1 MAGLDAMD
9 GEAVSDDFY
18 FAVAETG
25 EIEFDYCIY
34 TLDCPGDQNCLV
46 VLITQIDSKKL
57 VCVPQAAW
65 HRTPDRRKFPPQGLL
80 KPALVE
86 MTTCI
91 AGNRE
96 EELADVMKVWVG
108 FLAPNL
114 EAELVMHGAEGIPDA
129 DVVFGAGPLSEHLPF
144 AGSLLKV
151 ASEHFAFLSAE
162 SEAKVRPTAVAEHGS
177 ADLSSRVEHME
188 VALATLSSSMDQIL
202 EKLGTTP
209 SAGQPPLPRPSALKK
224 KKEKRTP
231 TSKAAGSSS
240 VGHVQFQGL
249 DPSVVAAAT
258 TAGVSSKT
266 LEQMEMLVSSS
277 APVARKLME
286 RRAKSS
292 PGPAGVLS
300 ESEEEEEQE
309 TAVQDAS
316 GSATPTSPLEKAV
329 TQMADILSVLTSD
342 RASRAKGS
350 KVEAALDAVSTSTT
364 GDGILVGSG
373 KKAAAARRALR
384 QALVDAPS
392 DISSLVEKLM
402 MEDLLSRTLAS
413 GMPEAELCARA
424 WVEHRSRIGSFR
436 SAAHSSWG
444 VAGILDD
451 LIRGRNASAR
461 ARACLLLLQLDQA
474 AVDRGSWVLAAELS
488 LEAGPPL
495 ATLGLHQGP
504 AVSEG
509 EAPYSKL
516 LDPRW
521 AEIALA
527 HLRETEE
534 YVSKRRSLGAKKGA
548 LEDADP
554 KPKPSPKA
562 KNKGGGQQDQNK
574 DQ

>member
-1 MAGLDAMD
+1 MAALDAMD
-9 GEAVSDDFY
+9 GEVVSDEFY
-18 FAVAETG
+18 FAVADTG
-25 EIEFDYCIY
+25 EVEFDYCIY

-57 VCVPQAAW
+57 VCVPQTAW

-91 AGNRE
+91 AGDRE
-96 EELADVMKVWVG
+96 SELADVMKVWVG

-114 EAELVMHGAEGIPDA
+114 EAELIMHGAEGIPDA
-129 DVVFGAGPLSEHLPF
+129 DVVFGAGPMSEHLPF

-162 SEAKVRPTAVAEHGS
+162 SEGKAQPARVGEHGS
-177 ADLSSRVEHME
+177 GDLSSRVEHME
-188 VALATLSSSMDQIL
+188 VALATLSSSMDQIM
-202 EKLGTTP
+202 EKLGTAPPT
-209 SAGQPPLPRPSALKK
+209 SQQPATRPFALKK
-224 KKEKRTP
+224 KKTKKEAVSKDAG
-231 TSKAAGSSS
+231 SKAGE
-240 VGHVQFQGL
+240 HVQFQGL
-249 DPSVVAAAT
+249 DPSIVAAAT
-258 TAGVSSKT
+258 TA
-266 LEQMEMLVSSS
+266 EQMEMLISSS
-277 APVARKLME
+277 APAAQKLME
-286 RRAKSS
+286 PRAKSS
-292 PGPAGVLS
+292 AGPVGVLS

-309 TAVQDAS
+309 VAGRDAS

-329 TQMADILSVLTSD
+329 TQMADILSTLTSE
-342 RASRAKGS
+342 RASRARGS
-350 KVEAALDAVSTSTT
+350 KVEAALDAVTTSSA
-364 GDGILVGSG
+364 GDGVMVGSG

-384 QALVDAPS
+384 QALVDSPA

-402 MEDLLSRTLAS
+402 MEDLLSRTLAA

-424 WVEHRSRIGSFR
+424 WVEHRSRIGSYR
-436 SAAHSSWG
+436 SAAQSSWAA
-444 VAGILDD
+444 AGILDD

-488 LEAGPPL
+488 LETGPPL
-495 ATLGLHQGP
+495 AALGQHQGP

-509 EAPYSKL
+509 EAPYSRL

-521 AEIALA
+521 AEIALS
-527 HLRETEE
+527 HLRDTED
-534 YVSKRRSLGAKKGA
+534 YVTKRRSLGAKKGA

-554 KPKPSPKA
+554 KPKPAPKG
-562 KNKGGGQQDQNK
+562 KNRGGAQQDQNK